1 MRAGRHYALDR
12 RAGAARWPF
21 AVREVDASRPITPGF
36 QFSLDRILRTTRLYL
51 QIEGGPGRGFGK
63 GRHSQR

>member
-1 MRAGRHYALDR
+1 MRAGRHHAFDR

-21 AVREVDASRPITPGF
+21 AVREIDASPPLTPDF

-51 QIEGGPGRGFGK
+51 QLECGTDRGFGK
-63 GRHSQR
+63 GRYSRR

>member
-1 MRAGRHYALDR
+1 MRAGRHYTSDR

-21 AVREVDASRPITPGF
+21 AVRGVDASPPLTPDF

-51 QIEGGPGRGFGK
+51 QIQSGINRGFGK
-63 GRHSQR
+63 GRHSRR

>member
-1 MRAGRHYALDR
+1 MRAGRHYTSDR

-21 AVREVDASRPITPGF
+21 AVRGVDASPPLTPDF

-51 QIEGGPGRGFGK
+51 QIQSGMDRGLGK
-63 GRHSQR
+63 GRHSGR

>member
-1 MRAGRHYALDR
+1 MRAGRHYTFDR

-21 AVREVDASRPITPGF
+21 AVREVDAVPPLTPDF

-51 QIEGGPGRGFGK
+51 QLEGRASRGFGK
-63 GRHSQR
+63 GRYSQR